1 MPCVVL
7 VLDPRGDSLFDR
19 PEYVLR
25 RGALRVV
32 RAVLGVV
39 RHVHP
44 GARLIDLE

>member
-1 MPCVVL
+1 ML
-7 VLDPRGDSLFDR
+7 VLDTGGNPLLDR

-25 RGALRVV
+25 RGALRIV